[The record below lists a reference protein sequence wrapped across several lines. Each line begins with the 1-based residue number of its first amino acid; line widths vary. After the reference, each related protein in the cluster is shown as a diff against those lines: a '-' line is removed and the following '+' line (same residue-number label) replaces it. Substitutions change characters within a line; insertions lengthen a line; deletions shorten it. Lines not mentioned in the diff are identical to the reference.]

1 MGGAFLYYSIA
12 KNLPSSTCPVLGRFF
27 NSLRRVSLSSFLGN
41 IDNKC
46 RIESNAYF
54 GVNNEVKIGQN
65 SGIGKNFHLQ
75 GCNLTIGKYVMM
87 APNVTII
94 GNGHIIDSVDIP
106 MIKQGVTPK
115 GCLLIEDDVWIGRGV
130 TILPGCHCI
139 GKGSVIG
146 ACAVVTK
153 NVPPYEIWASNPAH
167 CIKRRK

>member
-1 MGGAFLYYSIA
+1 M
-12 KNLPSSTCPVLGRFF
+12 
-27 NSLRRVSLSSFLGN
+27 
-41 IDNKC
+41 
-46 RIESNAYF
+46 RI
-54 GVNNEVKIGQN
+54 GKN

-130 TILPGCHCI
+130 TILPGCHYI
-139 GKGSVIG
+139 GKGAVIG

-153 NVPPYEIWASNPAH
+153 NVPPYEIWAGNPAH
-167 CIKRRK
+167 CIKRR